1 MKKIVLPLVLAL
13 AGVPLLA
20 APADVNALRNYLV
33 KAMPKCPDS
42 KITVEPI
49 GHVGPAG
56 FIPYSATQTSSDT
69 SCGAQK
75 VVLYSPST
83 NQVIIGTVFALSP
96 ENRSV
101 EERVAEMASDIL
113 KRASRPRWEGFRFLM
128 ACVRLADKGH
138 AVRSVL
144 YHGFVDS
151 AQRFSSLA
159 RAGISSW
166 TRARR

>member
-1 MKKIVLPLVLAL
+1 MKKIALAL
-13 AGVPLLA
+13 LVALISVPLTA

-42 KITVEPI
+42 KITVEAI
-49 GHVGPAG
+49 SHVGPTG

-96 ENRSV
+96 DSRSI
-101 EERVAEMASDIL
+101 EERVAEMASELL
-113 KRASRPRWEGFRFLM
+113 KTNIKATLG
-128 ACVRLADKGH
+128 G
-138 AVRSVL
+138 
-144 YHGFVDS
+144 
-151 AQRFSSLA
+151 
-159 RAGISSW
+159 
-166 TRARR
+166 